1 MKVVQFTIPVS
12 RENTIVVQEDI
23 MPHYYNHLHRHR
35 EVQIEWVVE
44 GSGILIAGNYM
55 QRFEAGEVYIIGA
68 NQSHIFKNDEA
79 YFNPEE
85 KKQVHSVSIFFDP
98 YPLSQNILS
107 LPEMTNIRK
116 FVDGLHNGFQI
127 PEAAGEA
134 IKKAI
139 VEVKQNKES
148 QRVAAFISLMHL
160 FSITRDM
167 KPLATNN
174 SEQII
179 SEVEGIRMDQI
190 FQYLVSNYKKHI
202 SLTEIS
208 EVANLTPQAFCRYF
222 KKHTDK
228 TFVSF
233 LNEVRVNE
241 ACKIILSGRFDSF
254 STISYETGFDNVT
267 NFNRVFKKT
276 IGKSPGEYYKE
287 FRNRLA

>member
-107 LPEMTNIRK
+107 LPEMTNVRK

-287 FRNRLA
+287 FRSRLA